1 MKNNERTITTLMF
14 PDIWLALQVLINCY
28 NSEWDTIRHC
38 QATCGALNDRSLE
51 VDGCW
56 NCPDYD
62 PIVDIK
68 FHKKWFGRDKSLNN
82 DILGILK
89 ASWGVGGI
97 LDPDSYTQHE
107 SKSGEYLP
115 GVVKHSDMIGWLD
128 WVNKCMS
135 NHFKK
140 NDWGEW
146 FELPKHIFTEWALHM
161 FDKMW
166 HR

>member
-89 ASWGVGGI
+89 ASWGVEGI

-135 NHFKK
+135 NHF
-140 NDWGEW
+140 NENLWGSW
-146 FELPKHIFTEWALHM
+146 FDLPEHIFTEWALHM

>member
-89 ASWGVGGI
+89 ASWGVEGI
-97 LDPDSYTQHE
+97 LDPESYTQHE
-107 SKSGEYLP
+107 SKSGEHVP
-115 GVVKHSDMIGWLD
+115 GLVKHSDMIGWLD

-135 NHFKK
+135 NDFKK

-146 FELPKHIFTEWALHM
+146 VELPKHIFTEWALHM